1 MDAQEV
7 LKEKCGETKKCSSL
21 KDTLDACNERVSN
34 KPTTAEI
41 CTQESVDFMHC
52 VDHCVSYKF
61 FLAKNVTFSIT
72 AGSQVTL
79 QASQVDHLALSS
91 RDYVVV

>member
-41 CTQESVDFMHC
+41 CTQEVVDFMHC
-52 VDHCVSYKF
+52 VDHCVSFYKF
-61 FLAKNVTFSIT
+61 FLAKSVAKLILSL
-72 AGSQVTL
+72 SLQVAKSL
-79 QASQVDHLALSS
+79 FKHLK
-91 RDYVVV
+91 